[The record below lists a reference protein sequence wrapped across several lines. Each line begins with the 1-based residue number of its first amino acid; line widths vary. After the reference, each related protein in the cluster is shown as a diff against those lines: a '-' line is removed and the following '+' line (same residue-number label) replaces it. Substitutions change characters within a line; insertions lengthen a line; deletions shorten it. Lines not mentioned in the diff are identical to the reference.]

1 MGNLNLLMTIS
12 YLRHEG
18 TAGLLKILCAF
29 LISLC
34 SSPLCPWYSMCR
46 TLGAHAHLSRT
57 HFFETVSICIPNHN
71 VTIRN
76 KHSKTNCVNFFLLL
90 QFDVVQKT
98 TTNTTNMNEDS
109 CRQRQICPQLFFC
122 ILLYCNYIYIYIKY
136 KHILG
141 TREIF
146 WDSTPLSF
154 TQRLGFAPWTLARFT
169 SGKVQMIL
177 CVSRPARF
185 QLSEL
190 AVSTVLQCTQRIN
203 ILLEPKFT
211 DYSGYM

>member
-1 MGNLNLLMTIS
+1 MQDFLADHSRVNYRLVLSCSPVRSSLTGYRTSPLGNLNLLMTIS

-122 ILLYCNYIYIYIKY
+122 ILLYCNYIYIYIY
-136 KHILG
+136 I
-141 TREIF
+141 
-146 WDSTPLSF
+146 
-154 TQRLGFAPWTLARFT
+154 
-169 SGKVQMIL
+169 
-177 CVSRPARF
+177 
-185 QLSEL
+185 
-190 AVSTVLQCTQRIN
+190 
-203 ILLEPKFT
+203 
-211 DYSGYM
+211 